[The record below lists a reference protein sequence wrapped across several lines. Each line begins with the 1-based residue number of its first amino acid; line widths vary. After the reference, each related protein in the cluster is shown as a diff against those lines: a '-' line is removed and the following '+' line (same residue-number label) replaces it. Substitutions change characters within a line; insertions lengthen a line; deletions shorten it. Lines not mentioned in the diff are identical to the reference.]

1 MSKMPKVQGYV
12 FENGTATS
20 TDFGFADIK
29 AKTMAYSKIC
39 NSAGGTV
46 RSQTKIYKADNGD
59 TGTEQSEL
67 AIRSMCADVD
77 ISGVE
82 TVEMK
87 HVAEGNRIRTYVLV
101 ALPMGSKNVMKST
114 KDIQNRS
121 VDAFKEL
128 DSITKEQA
136 PQSNTQPKAA
146 APVVPPAV
154 SQAKPAEAITPVPEP
169 KINLEPGLITEPPAQ
184 VENANPVAPV
194 TKAAPNQNQNLPIK
208 ESEKSFM
215 NSVQA
220 AGPDAVI
227 VKKPDGTQEVVPL
240 VQSNNPEYVARRA
253 EALRKPGAVIG
264 QATIQ

>member
-1 MSKMPKVQGYV
+1 MKKLLIVTAVASVLTACGTTNNTAQLQNSGAPQVSHMAAAVKEAPEWMSKLPKAPGYV

-20 TDFGFADIK
+20 SDFGFADIK

-101 ALPMGSKNVMKST
+101 ALSLAGNANKNT
-114 KDIQNRS
+114 KRS
-121 VDAFKEL
+121 AKEAFKEL
-128 DSITKEQA
+128 DDMSREQ
-136 PQSNTQPKAA
+136 KG
-146 APVVPPAV
+146 VEV
-154 SQAKPAEAITPVPEP
+154 TPVRPTSL
-169 KINLEPGLITEPPAQ
+169 NLLP
-184 VENANPVAPV
+184 VDNA
-194 TKAAPNQNQNLPIK
+194 
-208 ESEKSFM
+208 
-215 NSVQA
+215 
-220 AGPDAVI
+220 
-227 VKKPDGTQEVVPL
+227 
-240 VQSNNPEYVARRA
+240 EYRARRDA
-253 EALRKPGAVIG
+253 ALQKPGAVIG
-264 QATIQ
+264 QVTIAN